1 ETYFK
6 VGDVTGLAEKLGQG
20 VTANSVD
27 YRVYLQNYNWHEIA
41 KKTVNVYHSIDKDI
55 G

>member
-1 ETYFK
+1 
-6 VGDVTGLAEKLGQG
+6 VTGLAEKLGQG
-20 VTANSVD
+20 ATANSVD
-27 YRVYLQNYNWHEIA
+27 YGVYLQNYNWHEIA